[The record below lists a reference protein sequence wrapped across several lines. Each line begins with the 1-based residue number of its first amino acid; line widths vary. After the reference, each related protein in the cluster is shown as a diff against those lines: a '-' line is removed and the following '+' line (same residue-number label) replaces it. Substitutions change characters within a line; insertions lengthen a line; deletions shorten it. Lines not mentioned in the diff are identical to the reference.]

1 LFSQGTPLSSTNKTD
16 LHDIAEILLKVVLH
30 TIALPLLLPLLPL
43 VNDCRLSG
51 AYFV

>member
-16 LHDIAEILLKVVLH
+16 LHDIAEILLKVVSH
-30 TIALPLLLPLLPL
+30 TIALPLPL